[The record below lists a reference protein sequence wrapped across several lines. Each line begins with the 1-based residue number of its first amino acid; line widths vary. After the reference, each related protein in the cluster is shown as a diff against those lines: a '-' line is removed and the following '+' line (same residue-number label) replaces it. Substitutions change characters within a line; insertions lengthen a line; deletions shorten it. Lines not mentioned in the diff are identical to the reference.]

1 MLNELC
7 VTASTPTAESILGS
21 FNVLPTFCPVTF
33 ARWERHAVAACQFRV
48 RPDAARGRD
57 RAGRLCAQTDLCDKE
72 TVGRGLDFTIAVD
85 PSAMSREC
93 QSLPF
98 CRCHCWKQ
106 QMGPSNGNDSP
117 PCQDACVSVASGVQ
131 LPAQP
136 TAAQRQW
143 GRQARPVHA
152 HLPGMRLD
160 RRFSASSCDAAPAMS
175 DGSQLTVVVSSM
187 SHE

>member
-85 PSAMSREC
+85 PSAMSRVC
-93 QSLPF
+93 HYLTPPPPPLLSLSL
-98 CRCHCWKQ
+98 RV
-106 QMGPSNGNDSP
+106 SLSLSVVAIAGNN
-117 PCQDACVSVASGVQ
+117 
-131 LPAQP
+131 
-136 TAAQRQW
+136 RW
-143 GRQARPVHA
+143 
-152 HLPGMRLD
+152 
-160 RRFSASSCDAAPAMS
+160 APAMVTTAPRAKTRACQSPAVCNCQPSLLRRS
-175 DGSQLTVVVSSM
+175 DSGVARRGPCT
-187 SHE
+187 HTCPE